1 MNEEHKVIN
10 DILSANSLIIPDKKR
25 MEFDEFLSNQEI
37 LTIAHD
43 IAKKQQMIMD
53 KWKIIN
59 RISDITGQA
68 LVIPN
73 ATISKPYST
82 VFDLNALNLLDIE
95 IINVDGLNEIG
106 LNFNREG
113 NIIEG
118 IPNTSGDLQIT
129 LLYKIIGQSDDEKIN
144 EKNFKIVINPDPKT
158 LWKDIPSN
166 KNDEFWKE
174 DDVNEFGDLGE
185 KKIIVSSK
193 RGRSHKNVG
202 SFRDDDFA
210 FKHIDKT
217 GWSIVGVSDGAG
229 SYSLSR
235 KGSQIACNTL
245 IDYFENHSDAEKDID
260 LNKKLEEFSKTKDE
274 SLLKEIEVLGKQN
287 LYKAAVHV
295 HNSLK
300 EFSEKTFID
309 YPDKFNNPKA
319 KSYLDYFHS
328 TLIFVAFKRFEF
340 GYAIFSFGVGDCPI
354 AIMNKEKTESTLLNW
369 LDVGE
374 FGGGT
379 RFITQPEIFHSTE
392 HPMVSRFNFKIVED
406 FSYLFLMT
414 DGIYDPKFVVEA
426 NLEKSEKWIEF
437 INDLNGDNEDNI
449 NVELTPENEKLK
461 EQLSEWMDFWSPGNH
476 DDRTLAIVF

>member
-1 MNEEHKVIN
+1 MNEERKVIN
-10 DILSANSLIIPDKKR
+10 DIFSVNSLIIPDKKR
-25 MEFDEFLSNQEI
+25 TEFDDFQSNPEI

-43 IAKKQQMIMD
+43 IAQKQQMIMD
-53 KWKIIN
+53 RWKVIN
-59 RISDITGQA
+59 RISDITAQA

-73 ATISKPYST
+73 ATISKPYSI
-82 VFDLNALNLLDIE
+82 VFDLMALQLNDIE
-95 IINVDGLNEIG
+95 IIKIDGLNEIG
-106 LNFNREG
+106 LNFNKEE

-118 IPNTSGDLQIT
+118 IPNTSGDLKIT
-129 LLYKIIGQSDDEKIN
+129 LLYKILGQSDDEKIN
-144 EKNFKIVINPDPKT
+144 EKIFKIVVNPDPKT

-174 DDVNEFGDLGE
+174 DDVIEFENLGE

-193 RGRSHKNVG
+193 RGRAHENVG

-210 FKHIDKT
+210 FKYIDKT

-245 IDYFENHSDAEKDID
+245 IDFFENHSDYEKDIE
-260 LNKKLEEFSKTKDE
+260 LNNKLEEFSNSKDE
-274 SLLKEIEVLGKQN
+274 NLLKEIEVLGKQN
-287 LYKAAVHV
+287 LYKATVHV

-300 EFSEKTFID
+300 DFSEKTYIE

-319 KSYLDYFHS
+319 KSNLDYFHS
-328 TLIFVAFKRFEF
+328 TLIFVAFKKFDF

-354 AIMNKEKTESTLLNW
+354 AVMNKEKTETTLLNW

-392 HPMVSRFNFKIVED
+392 HPMVSRFNFKIVPD

-437 INDLNGDNEDNI
+437 IDDLNGKNEDCI
-449 NVELTPENEKLK
+449 KVDLTYENEELK
-461 EQLSEWMDFWSPGNH
+461 EQLSSWMDFWSPGNH